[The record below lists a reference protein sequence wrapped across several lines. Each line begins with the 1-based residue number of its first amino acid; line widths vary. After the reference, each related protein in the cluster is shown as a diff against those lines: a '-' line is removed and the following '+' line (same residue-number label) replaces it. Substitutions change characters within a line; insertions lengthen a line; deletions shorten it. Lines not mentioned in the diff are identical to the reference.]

1 MFLDYDGTLSPIVDR
16 PELAELDDATR
27 AVVARLAGRCPVAV
41 VSGRDR
47 RDVEARV
54 GLSTVAYAGS
64 HGFDIALPDGG
75 AREQARAGLADAAE
89 GRSRAGMSS
98 REAGERL
105 RTTHHT
111 DGARHEHP
119 AGQERLAALDRAEA
133 ALRAALADVPGAL
146 VERKRYSIA
155 THFRLVADADLPRVE
170 RAVAAVL
177 APGLRRKEGKKVIEL
192 QPDVPW
198 DKGAAV
204 RWLLEALALGPDAFP
219 LYVGDDVTDEDAF
232 RAVRDDGLG
241 VVVADQPR
249 ATAATLSLRDPGE
262 VRGLLDQLAAALGA

>member
-1 MFLDYDGTLSPIVDR
+1 VSDALPSALDHVDDLARRARGRPLAVFLDYDGTLSPIVER
-16 PELAELDDATR
+16 PELAVLDDATR
-27 AVVARLAGRCPVAV
+27 ATVASLAARCPVAV

-47 RDVEARV
+47 HDVQARV
-54 GLSTVAYAGS
+54 GLSTIAYAGS
-64 HGFDIALPDGG
+64 HGFDIAL
-75 AREQARAGLADAAE
+75 A
-89 GRSRAGMSS
+89 
-98 REAGERL
+98 
-105 RTTHHT
+105 

-133 ALRAALADVPGAL
+133 ALRAALAGVDGAL

-170 RAVAAVL
+170 RAVGAAL
-177 APGLRRKEGKKVIEL
+177 APGLRRKEGKKVVEL

-204 RWLLEALALGPDAFP
+204 RWLLDALALGPDALP

-241 VVVADQPR
+241 VVVLDRPR
-249 ATAATLSLRDPGE
+249 ATAATLSLRDPGQ
-262 VRGLLDQLAAALGA
+262 VRELLDQLAAALGA